1 MLPDKSR
8 NEILKAI
15 YQFDRDFRNRKDW
28 LNWEKN
34 ENQFYAIEYNNRR
47 YPVKKII
54 SLTTGVPVSEFI
66 GGKPSNNY
74 IRKRGFEVVDIRED
88 IKEKNIRV
96 FLAPASNE
104 TSQTHMKD
112 SLTPGKQY
120 KELAS
125 FLSDEGKSILS
136 RLDPIPTWGCV
147 SSLKGRWDQLQSGDW
162 VLFYVRGV
170 FIYAGK
176 VLYKERNSE
185 LSQRIWGTTE
195 QGNPWELMFFFEK
208 LFDVNIQLD
217 PIRKFSDYS
226 NNWILQGFTRLKESA
241 LQRIIED
248 YGTFEKFLG
257 LEESIISKDKG
268 GEIITEKEG
277 FMNYLKNQGYYFKTD
292 IVENFLLSL
301 KVKPFVILTGN
312 SGTGKTKIAQLF
324 AKYLEQTNNKDIK
337 RYIESEVTVGKSAES
352 GGWAFKRDDFFE
364 IFPQVK
370 KYEGSFPIEV
380 NNQKS
385 KGRLVLTPRIFFDSK
400 DTEMKK
406 MLDSLAQKESTKKVP
421 LKIEIPRISS
431 TIGNYYSL
439 IPVGANWTENRHIVG
454 FHNVIT
460 NKYQKTAA
468 LDVLLLANEISDKP
482 HFLILDEMNLS
493 HVERYFADFLS
504 AMESDEKI
512 PLHDC
517 DKIEEIPNQISIPQN
532 LSVIGTVNVDETT
545 YMFSPK
551 VLDRANTIEFN
562 THPAK
567 EYMSGKTSNQISE
580 GNFQYLENIL
590 SDIDVRKWDINK
602 LKDEFSTIKTS
613 KNILLWDVLS
623 DEINK
628 FQECLRKAGFDFGF
642 RIVNEILRFMYV
654 AWKYENK
661 KNPWNNWE
669 RYFDA
674 QIKQKM
680 LPKIHGSQRSIG
692 ELFKEMISFC
702 ISEKS
707 DKEPRSIENIDK
719 IAKYKTS
726 ALKIQEMD
734 KILYDQRY
742 VSFTR

>member
-1 MLPDKSR
+1 MCT
-8 NEILKAI
+8 
-15 YQFDRDFRNRKDW
+15 FRSTD
-28 LNWEKN
+28 
-34 ENQFYAIEYNNRR
+34 
-47 YPVKKII
+47 
-54 SLTTGVPVSEFI
+54 
-66 GGKPSNNY
+66 
-74 IRKRGFEVVDIRED
+74 
-88 IKEKNIRV
+88 
-96 FLAPASNE
+96 
-104 TSQTHMKD
+104 
-112 SLTPGKQY
+112 
-120 KELAS
+120 
-125 FLSDEGKSILS
+125 
-136 RLDPIPTWGCV
+136 
-147 SSLKGRWDQLQSGDW
+147 
-162 VLFYVRGV
+162 VRGV

-176 VLYKERNSE
+176 VLYKERNNE
-185 LSQRIWGTTE
+185 LSRRIWGTTE

-208 LFDVNIQLD
+208 LFDINIQLD
-217 PIRKFSDYS
+217 PIRKYSDYS
-226 NNWILQGFTRLKESA
+226 KNWILQGFTRLKESA

-248 YGTFEKFLG
+248 YGNFENFLE
-257 LEESIISKDKG
+257 LKKSIKSSFEGDDD
-268 GEIITEKEG
+268 ITEIKG
-277 FMNYLKNQGYYFKTD
+277 FMNYLTKKGYFFNTD

-324 AKYLEQTNNKDIK
+324 AQYLEQINEKDIK
-337 RYIESEVTVGKSAES
+337 RYIDSEVTVGKSAES

-385 KGRLVLTPRIFFDSK
+385 KGRLVLTPRLFFDSK
-400 DTEMKK
+400 DTDIKN
-406 MLDSLAQKESTKKVP
+406 MLNSLAQKESTKRIP
-421 LKIEIPRISS
+421 LKIEIPKSSS
-431 TIGNYYSL
+431 TISKYYSL

-468 LDVLLLANEISDKP
+468 LEVIILANEVSNQP

-504 AMESDEKI
+504 AMESNEKI

-517 DKIEEIPNQISIPQN
+517 DEIDGIPNQIPIPQN

-567 EYMSGKTSNQISE
+567 EYMSGETSNWNPNGDIL
-580 GNFQYLENIL
+580 YLENIL
-590 SDIDVRKWDINK
+590 SDLNVRNWDINQ
-602 LKDEFSTIKTS
+602 LKNELNTIKVS
-613 KNILLWDVLS
+613 KNTLLWDVLS

-642 RIVNEILRFMYV
+642 RIVNEVLRFMYV
-654 AWKYENK
+654 SWKYENK

-669 RYFDA
+669 RYFDS

-692 ELFKEMISFC
+692 ELFKEMINLC
-702 ISEKS
+702 INEKNE
-707 DKEPRSIENIDK
+707 KEPRNIENIIT

-734 KILYDQRY
+734 KILYEQRY